1 MRVSLLWLEINAQP
15 TYVLIDRVLMA
26 PVFLWAYQVSVDCQ
40 WPPNLEILDVHGITE
55 YSHVIRPTPSKPF
68 SKPH

>member
-26 PVFLWAYQVSVDCQ
+26 PVFSV
-40 WPPNLEILDVHGITE
+40 GISSKCRLPMVP
-55 YSHVIRPTPSKPF
+55 YSGDIKRAWDNGIPSSYTTDAQQAS